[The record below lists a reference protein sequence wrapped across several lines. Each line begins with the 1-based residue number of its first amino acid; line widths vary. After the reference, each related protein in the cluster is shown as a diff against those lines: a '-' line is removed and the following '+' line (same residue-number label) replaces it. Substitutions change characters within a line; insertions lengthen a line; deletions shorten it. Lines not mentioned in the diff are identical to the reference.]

1 MTPMQADEGGRSGGG
16 GGGGALDISE
26 PELEFLDSIVKKVKS
41 SRKNNP
47 AGAGQGNWN

>member
-1 MTPMQADEGGRSGGG
+1 MQADEGGRGG

-41 SRKNNP
+41 SRKNNS
-47 AGAGQGNWN
+47 AAGQGNWN